1 MFQVLRQRVLLDVF
15 LNVPA
20 RQVRLQVLLHH
31 KVQGCLQPAE
41 IRWVITNSPSP
52 VGALY
57 PSPGW
62 GKQQESLRYPLC
74 QAGGGRGLR
83 GEHSCPATATT
94 SPESP
99 VNPQHIQLV
108 DAVLQV
114 TQPIL

>member
-41 IRWVITNSPSP
+41 IRGVTTNSPSL

-62 GKQQESLRYPLC
+62 SLRYPLC